1 MEECARLAGGTL
13 SLRAVRKAVTH
24 SDGADLD
31 GVRKDRVLNSSRDE
45 QIAGFCALAIMT
57 KAPRAGTVKT
67 RLQPPLTPEEAAEL
81 NVCFLRDTA
90 RAISRAGEKARG
102 VAIYT
107 PAEAR
112 HEYDEILPRDFKLLP
127 QRGDGFGER
136 LLLAT
141 EDLLRVGFQSCCLI
155 DSDSPTVTAEA
166 FREAVD
172 ALQGGAERVVLGPT
186 DDGGYY
192 LIGMKHAYAQ
202 LFADIDWSTERVFD
216 QTIARA
222 RKIGLEVHMLPS
234 FFDVDDRTALR
245 RLCDELL
252 GRHGG
257 IAPATTKFLQEIVD
271 CEGRDRIWSQ

>member
-1 MEECARLAGGTL
+1 MEECARVAGRTL
-13 SLRAVRKAVTH
+13 PLRAVRKAVTR
-24 SDGADLD
+24 SGCAGSGGA
-31 GVRKDRVLNSSRDE
+31 RKHRILSLSKGNR
-45 QIAGFCALAIMT
+45 IAPGFCALAIMT

-90 RAISRAGEKARG
+90 RAISGAGEEARG
-102 VAIYT
+102 VAVYT
-107 PAEAR
+107 PDEAR

-166 FREAVD
+166 YREAVD
-172 ALQGGAERVVLGPT
+172 ALQSNAKRVVLGPT

-192 LIGMKHAYAQ
+192 LIGMKHTYVH
-202 LFADIDWSTERVFD
+202 LFADI
-216 QTIARA
+216 
-222 RKIGLEVHMLPS
+222 
-234 FFDVDDRTALR
+234 
-245 RLCDELL
+245 
-252 GRHGG
+252 
-257 IAPATTKFLQEIVD
+257 
-271 CEGRDRIWSQ
+271 

>member
-1 MEECARLAGGTL
+1 MAGGTL

-24 SDGADLD
+24 SDRADLD

-45 QIAGFCALAIMT
+45 QVAGCCALAIMT

-67 RLQPPLTPEEAAEL
+67 RLQPPLTAEEAAEL
-81 NVCFLRDTA
+81 NVCFLQDTA
-90 RAISRAGEKARG
+90 RAISCAGERARG
-102 VAIYT
+102 VAVYT
-107 PAEAR
+107 PAEAG
-112 HEYDEILPRDFKLLP
+112 HEYDKILPRDFKLLP

-155 DSDSPTVTAEA
+155 DSDSPMVTAEA

-172 ALQGGAERVVLGPT
+172 ALQGGAERVVLGPA

-192 LIGMKHAYAQ
+192 LIGMRHAYAQ

>member
-1 MEECARLAGGTL
+1 MAPLHAAVEECARVAGGPL
-13 SLRAVRKAVTH
+13 SLRTVRKELTRASRT
-24 SDGADLD
+24 GA
-31 GVRKDRVLNSSRDE
+31 RKHCGLSFS
-45 QIAGFCALAIMT
+45 AGNQVAPGLCALAIMT
-57 KAPRAGTVKT
+57 KAPRAGAVKT
-67 RLQPPLTPEEAAEL
+67 RLQPPLSAEEAAEL

-90 RAISRAGEKARG
+90 SAISRAGGKARG
-102 VAIYT
+102 VAVYT

-112 HEYDEILPRDFKLLP
+112 HEYDRILPCDFELLP
-127 QRGDGFGER
+127 QRGNGFGER
-136 LLLAT
+136 LFLAT

-155 DSDSPTVTAEA
+155 DSDSPTVTAEV

-172 ALQGGAERVVLGPT
+172 ALEGEAERVVLCPT

-192 LIGMKHAYAQ
+192 LIGMKQAYAQ

-257 IAPATTKFLQEIVD
+257 IAPA
-271 CEGRDRIWSQ
+271 

>member
-1 MEECARLAGGTL
+1 M
-13 SLRAVRKAVTH
+13 H
-24 SDGADLD
+24 
-31 GVRKDRVLNSSRDE
+31 RVLDRQWGN
-45 QIAGFCALAIMT
+45 QIPAGCCALAIMT

-102 VAIYT
+102 VAVYT

-155 DSDSPTVTAEA
+155 DSDSPTVTAGA

-172 ALQGGAERVVLGPT
+172 TLEGEAERVVLGPT

-192 LIGMKHAYAQ
+192 LIGMKYPYAQ
-202 LFADIDWSTERVFD
+202 LFANIDWSTERVFD
-216 QTIARA
+216 QTITRA
-222 RKIGLEVHMLPS
+222 QEIGLEVHLLPT
-234 FFDVDDRTALR
+234 FFDV
-245 RLCDELL
+245 
-252 GRHGG
+252 
-257 IAPATTKFLQEIVD
+257 
-271 CEGRDRIWSQ
+271 

>member
-1 MEECARLAGGTL
+1 MAGGTL

-45 QIAGFCALAIMT
+45 QIAGFCALAIIT

-102 VAIYT
+102 VAVYT

-112 HEYDEILPRDFKLLP
+112 HEYDEILPRDFKFLP

-252 GRHGG
+252 GSDEGV
-257 IAPATTKFLQEIVD
+257 APATKKFLQEIVD